1 MNLKEWIFTT
11 DHKRVGVLYLI
22 GSIAAFGVA
31 GVMAMLMRLELS
43 HLGPTLTANPT
54 QYNIWLYAHGAVM
67 ILGFQIPA
75 LTGFFANYCIPL
87 MIGAKD
93 VAFPRVNALSVWL
106 FYVGIILA
114 LLTFFIPDPPDV
126 MWTGYPPYSILTT
139 GNTALY
145 TFTVLILGFAS
156 IIGGVNFLTTVVY
169 MRAPGLTWNK
179 LNIFV
184 WCTLAAFVLQLIFVP
199 VLGTAVTLISFDKYL
214 GTHFFDPARGGDVLT
229 YQNLF
234 WFYSH
239 PAVYVIFL
247 PFFGVVYEIVATFA
261 RNRVFNYAMVVY
273 GGIFGIVA
281 LSGVV
286 WVHHLYVS
294 GMADWIRI
302 GQMVTTLLISVPV
315 GLMVIGLVG
324 TLYKGAISFET
335 PMMYALGVIFLFLIG
350 GLTGIPLALP
360 SLTLHLSDTYYVVGH
375 FHYVMAVAGTFA
387 IFGGVYYWFPKITG
401 RMYSE
406 FWGKAG
412 FWLTFLGVNIVFWIM
427 MDVGVKGMSR
437 RYYDYAQFPQF
448 EHAHQIMTFGAGII
462 GVGFAVAVINW
473 IVGAMRGKP
482 AGDNPWGSLSLE
494 WTTVSPPPHG
504 NWPTPPS
511 VSEDWNPYGY
521 GNAPGRRT
529 EAPDEAAEV
538 QGTS

>member
-1 MNLKEWIFTT
+1 MSTLKEWIFTT

-22 GSIAAFGVA
+22 GSLAAFAVA
-31 GVMAMLMRLELS
+31 GIMALLMRWELTTI
-43 HLGPTLTANPT
+43 GPTLTANPT
-54 QYNIWLYAHGAVM
+54 TYNVWLYAHGAVM

-93 VAFPRVNALSVWL
+93 VAFPRLNAFSVWL

-114 LLTFFIPDPPDV
+114 ILTFFIPDSPDI
-126 MWTGYPPYSILTT
+126 MWTAYPPYSTITS

-156 IIGGVNFLTTVVY
+156 ILGGVNFLTTVAY
-169 MRAPGLTWNK
+169 MRAPGMTWNK

-214 GTHFFDPARGGDVLT
+214 GTSFFDPAKGGDVLI

-247 PFFGVVYEIVATFA
+247 PFIGVVYEIVATFA
-261 RNRVFNYAMVVY
+261 RNRVFNYKMVVY
-273 GGIFGIVA
+273 GGIFGIVG

-286 WVHHLYVS
+286 WVHHLYVT

-315 GLMVIGLVG
+315 GFTVIGLVG
-324 TLYKGAISFET
+324 TLYKGSISFET
-335 PMMYALGVIFLFLIG
+335 PMLYALGVLFLFLIG
-350 GLTGIPLALP
+350 GLTGIPLAIT

-375 FHYVMAVAGTFA
+375 FHYVMAVAGTFS

-406 FWGKAG
+406 AIGKLG
-412 FWLTFLGVNIVFWIM
+412 FWITFAGTNIVFWIM
-427 MDVGVKGMSR
+427 MDIGVKGMPR
-437 RYYDYAQFPQF
+437 RYYDYAHFPQF
-448 EHAHQIMTFGAGII
+448 ENAHQWMTGGAALI
-462 GVGFAVAVINW
+462 GLGFALAVLNW
-473 IVGAMRGKP
+473 IVGAIRGAKAP
-482 AGDNPWGSLSLE
+482 DNPWGSQSLE
-494 WTTVSPPPHG
+494 WSTQTPPPPG
-504 NWPTPPS
+504 NWKEVPTIRD
-511 VSEDWNPYGY
+511 EWDPYAY
-521 GNAPGRRT
+521 ARP
-529 EAPDEAAEV
+529 
-538 QGTS
+538 